1 MYNYLLHTMTLFL
14 CCVIT
19 YQRPT
24 FNNGV
29 AKSPLY
35 LERKEILQPIV
46 LCQYIYLAYT
56 RPTLSA

>member
-1 MYNYLLHTMTLFL
+1 MDNYILHGMTVFL

-24 FNNGV
+24 FNNGL

-35 LERKEILQPIV
+35 LEQNEILQPIV
-46 LCQYIYLAYT
+46 LCKYIYLAYT